1 MNQDDIT
8 VRLAR
13 DHEIWPPGEAAPGH
27 GATDG
32 GTLQGR
38 EQGWVAEQDG
48 AVIGTI
54 ALTDETAGIACVHRL
69 HVAPDHRRR
78 GIGQTLIETCLR
90 FARKS
95 GYHVVMLAQE
105 PDQPE
110 ARRLVRRNGFLHLA
124 EGTPDAT
131 WMLTLRMAE
140 G

>member
-1 MNQDDIT
+1 MSQDGIT
-8 VRLAR
+8 IRIAR
-13 DHEIWPPGEAAPGH
+13 DDEIWAPGESAPAQA
-27 GATDG
+27 GAKG

-54 ALTDETAGIACVHRL
+54 ALTDETAGIACLHRL
-69 HVAPDHRRR
+69 HVAADHRRR
-78 GIGQTLIETCLR
+78 GIGQALIETCLR

-105 PDQPE
+105 PEQPE
-110 ARRLVRRNGFLHLA
+110 ASRLVRRNGFLHLA